1 LGLTGVESYYSNG
14 DSQPSLTGT
23 VGLLAQFGHFS
34 RPFFDYTGF
43 NIIYSQSLAG
53 DLSPFLFDRLVD
65 QQILSLGITQQIYGP
80 VRFGFQTNYS
90 IDQNQEISTDYFIE
104 WSRRTYSILLRYNPV
119 LQLGAVN
126 IRISDFNWTGNPG
139 NFQGT
144 GVRPVIDGVSR

>member
-1 LGLTGVESYYSNG
+1 M
-14 DSQPSLTGT
+14 
-23 VGLLAQFGHFS
+23 
-34 RPFFDYTGF
+34 
-43 NIIYSQSLAG
+43 
-53 DLSPFLFDRLVD
+53 
-65 QQILSLGITQQIYGP
+65 
-80 VRFGFQTNYS
+80 RFGFQTNYS